1 MGKDIVVAVTG
12 PIMGTMD
19 VFPPALTVFM
29 GGVQGAGLDLLFMTA
44 SMFDKSWD
52 GKTLTATGKI
62 VANDYG
68 TAQMAI
74 TSVSQISNV
83 K

>member
-1 MGKDIVVAVTG
+1 MGKDVIVAATG
-12 PIMGTMD
+12 PILGTMS

-29 GGVQGAGLDLLFMTA
+29 GGVQGAGLDLLFMTPE
-44 SMFDKSWD
+44 MFDKSWD

-68 TAQMAI
+68 TSQMVI
-74 TSVSQISNV
+74 TAVSQISNV